1 MISTPSHR
9 LSDRFIIFETDQSIA
24 FHRRLAAYRIGPQ
37 APMIK
42 LFRTQYLLSCRRR
55 PETRSSDFDRFIS
68 RVQTYPKVTP
78 WSTQIY
84 FNTLISM
91 GVEWMGANWPITSAI
106 SKNFNEAIQKAK
118 AMIYCIVHLQ
128 TSNGTNFIMTDKTVT
143 ISTPLGTYTVP
154 MGEFEWV
161 IHQELERRKSKN
173 VKLK

>member
-68 RVQTYPKVTP
+68 RIQTYPKVTP
-78 WSTQIY
+78 
-84 FNTLISM
+84 
-91 GVEWMGANWPITSAI
+91 
-106 SKNFNEAIQKAK
+106 
-118 AMIYCIVHLQ
+118 
-128 TSNGTNFIMTDKTVT
+128 
-143 ISTPLGTYTVP
+143 
-154 MGEFEWV
+154 
-161 IHQELERRKSKN
+161 
-173 VKLK
+173 